1 MKLFSL
7 FFIALCAFFLMYYPL
22 LCFLFSFFLIFYD
35 LEGTKTSLGKKER
48 EAQIRS
54 WGNFTYTPA
63 ATLVAEQG
71 MYSMALEAIRE

>member
-1 MKLFSL
+1 MLFLNVLTPLMSL
-7 FFIALCAFFLMYYPL
+7 FFSI
-22 LCFLFSFFLIFYD
+22 FLIFYD
-35 LEGTKTSLGKKER
+35 LGGTKMNCQGWERKKER
-48 EAQIRS
+48 RKFGV